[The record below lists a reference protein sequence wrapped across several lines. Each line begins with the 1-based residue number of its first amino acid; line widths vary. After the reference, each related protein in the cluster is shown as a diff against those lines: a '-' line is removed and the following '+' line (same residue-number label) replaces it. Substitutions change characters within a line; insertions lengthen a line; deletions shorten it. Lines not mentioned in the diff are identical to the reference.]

1 MTAWLTEWVSRFALH
16 QPLWLLLLPLPWL
29 ALPGRGQRAGRG
41 RLARFA
47 DPHLLRWLTVEPAG
61 GRGNRVVRAAWLLVI
76 LALSGPH
83 VQTGEDARMQRAAD
97 IAVVMDISPSMLTVD
112 LDTDRLRRARL
123 ELSDFIDRLDNDR
136 TALVV
141 YSAYAYTLLPL
152 THDHGLLRHY
162 AGGLTPGLTRRRG
175 SNLVQALERA
185 SQALDTTARRGRAIV
200 LLSDGEAHDRE
211 AVLAAADRLR
221 QRHIPVYALGLGTAT
236 GGPVPAPGGGY
247 LRQDGEP
254 VTSRLDRAL
263 LQALAAR
270 TGGRYADARRDD
282 SDWERLLGGLDTLRR
297 ADQTVREAGHLLPLY
312 PWLLA
317 AGLALLLWPAAGV
330 RVSARTVAPVAML
343 LALLPGESAAAPWR
357 EQAALEALTEG
368 RYAEAAR
375 LYRGVDSFAG
385 WLGRGAAAYRM
396 RQWPA
401 ALEAFVEAERRATS
415 DVQRADALYNQ
426 GNTLIRM
433 NRLDDAVQALERA
446 LEIRP
451 GHKAAGLNLALVNR
465 ARSRPRDGTDA
476 GPRRP
481 GGGGRDDGG
490 GTRDDAPPT
499 GAGRG
504 QDAGLRRAMQR
515 WDAAGDAPVVTDP
528 VRTATEVLRQ
538 RFMVRDAEHPLIR
551 GARPW

>member
-1 MTAWLTEWVSRFALH
+1 MTGWLTEWAARFALH
-16 QPLWLLLLPLPWL
+16 QPLWLLLLPLTWL
-29 ALPGRGQRAGRG
+29 AMPGRGQRAGGG

-47 DPHLLRWLTVEPAG
+47 DPHLLRWLTVERDD
-61 GRGNRVVRAAWLLVI
+61 GRGNRAVRAAWLLVI

-83 VQTGEDARMQRAAD
+83 VQTGEDERKQRAAD
-97 IAVVMDISPSMLTVD
+97 IAVVMDISPSMLTTD
-112 LDTDRLRRARL
+112 LETDRLGRARL

-221 QRHIPVYALGLGTAT
+221 RRHIPVYALGLGTAT

-247 LRQDGEP
+247 LSQDGEP

-297 ADQTVREAGHLLPLY
+297 TDQTVRAAEPLLPLY

-317 AGLALLLWPAAGV
+317 AALALLLWPAAG
-330 RVSARTVAPVAML
+330 RVSARTVAPAAMV
-343 LALLPGESAAAPWR
+343 LALIPGESAATPWR
-357 EQAALEALTEG
+357 EQAAHEALIEG
-368 RYAEAAR
+368 RYAEAAQ

-385 WLGRGAAAYRM
+385 ALGRGAAAYRM
-396 RQWPA
+396 REWPA
-401 ALEAFVEAERRATS
+401 ALEAFAEAERRAA
-415 DVQRADALYNQ
+415 DAAQRADALYNQ

-433 NRLDDAVQALERA
+433 GRLEDAAQALERA
-446 LEIRP
+446 LELRP
-451 GHKAAGLNLALVNR
+451 DHKAAGLNLALVNR
-465 ARSRPRDGTDA
+465 SRSRARDGA
-476 GPRRP
+476 ENGPRRP
-481 GGGGRDDGG
+481 GGDDNGG
-490 GTRDDAPPT
+490 GTHDATPPT
-499 GAGRG
+499 GDGG
-504 QDAGLRRAMQR
+504 KQEAGLRRAVRR
-515 WDAAGDAPVVTDP
+515 WEAAAGDTLSVTDP
-528 VRTATEVLRQ
+528 VRAATGVLQQ
-538 RFMVRDAEHPLIR
+538 RFMVRDTEHPLIR
-551 GARPW
+551 GTRPW